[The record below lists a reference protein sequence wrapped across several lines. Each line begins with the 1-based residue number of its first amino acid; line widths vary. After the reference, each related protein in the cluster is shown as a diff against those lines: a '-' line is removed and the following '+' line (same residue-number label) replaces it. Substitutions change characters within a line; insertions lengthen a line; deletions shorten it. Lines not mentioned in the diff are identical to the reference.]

1 MPAPERSS
9 VYPGLI
15 PCGPSDCSQPQSAL
29 LPEPILTVHEYL
41 MKADQDDPRWA
52 GERDHLLLEARRARR
67 ARRQHSYGAQYGC
80 MRGQRQRRLGSHRTE
95 LDNLSASNAAARQK
109 LCRKYSLYG

>member
-41 MKADQDDPRWA
+41 MKAGQDDPEGLVSETTCSSRHGGLA
-52 GERDHLLLEARRARR
+52 ERAVSTPMAR
-67 ARRQHSYGAQYGC
+67 S
-80 MRGQRQRRLGSHRTE
+80 TVV
-95 LDNLSASNAAARQK
+95 
-109 LCRKYSLYG
+109 

>member
-1 MPAPERSS
+1 MRATERSS

-41 MKADQDDPRWA
+41 MKAGQDDPRWA
-52 GERDHLLLEARRARR
+52 GKQDHLLLEARRARR
-67 ARRQHSYGAQYGC
+67 ARRQHSHGAQVGC
-80 MRGQRQRRLGSHRTE
+80 MRGQR
-95 LDNLSASNAAARQK
+95 SAGLAATAPN
-109 LCRKYSLYG
+109 